1 MSGVPSEAYRIPR
14 RIGFFGGSFNPP
26 HIAHVLAVHYALL
39 RWQLDFVVVAPTF
52 EHPLEKKLEEFAHR
66 LRMTRIAFEHLGDR
80 VHVSG
85 VEESLP
91 PPSYTLQTL
100 RHLKTH
106 YPDTEIVLLIGDDL
120 VEELPRWRDSDT
132 LQGEFPIYV
141 IPRIGHIEDTGAVE
155 ETLKPVFSSS
165 HVRTLLAQGKDVS
178 MLVPA
183 RVLGYIREY
192 ELYAPTHD

>member
-14 RIGFFGGSFNPP
+14 RVGFFGGSFNPP

-39 RWQLDFVVVAPTF
+39 RWQFDFVVVAPTF
-52 EHPLEKKLEEFAHR
+52 EHPFEKKLEDFAHR
-66 LRMTRIAFEHLGDR
+66 LRMTRIAFDHLGER

-85 VEESLP
+85 VEEELP

-106 YPDTEIVLLIGDDL
+106 YPDTEIVLLIGSDL
-120 VEELPRWRDSDT
+120 VDELPRWRDSEI
-132 LQGEFPIYV
+132 LQREFPIYV
-141 IPRIGHIEDTGAVE
+141 IPRIGCTQGVSAPCDVDSP
-155 ETLKPVFSSS
+155 LFSSS
-165 HVRTLLAQGKDVS
+165 HVRALLAEGKDVS
-178 MLVPA
+178 PLIPA

-192 ELYAPTHD
+192 ELYKQVND